1 MPIPGYDPEDID
13 DTLEELLT
21 KEEKQEYLS
30 DEEWASY
37 RSGDESLLDLLE
49 SSEIQR
55 IFERRGKLTDSS

>member
-21 KEEKQEYLS
+21 KEEKQEYLT
-30 DEEWASY
+30 DEEWESY

-49 SSEIQR
+49 SSEIKK
-55 IFERRGKLTDSS
+55 IFERRGKLPDSS